1 MGDPGDSGKGRAT
14 VSTGKNDTPQRQR
27 MLTHIR
33 GGPQR
38 PAARQGNQADADARR
53 KAFVQAFEKEQA
65 LAKPVLDQ
73 ASLLLSNQAIPSALG
88 DEFKRTQRLFETG
101 KKLGD
106 VVGAR
111 ARLGDHKKAAV
122 DLINGGKAVEQKKAQ
137 LSGQAALFDEVAP
150 VLDSVKKS
158 SFPIGQA
165 AYIAK
170 QDLDAGKH
178 FKEYL
183 DKLAAL
189 EAKKAEGQKIA
200 AAGGTT
206 GPKFRADL
214 KALCMALIAA
224 ADAHLVH
231 YEKDLS
237 TSQKADKSSMAKK
250 RYCESGKL
258 SARQFMIALDFE
270 ELGDP
275 KSSGQGWSEE
285 DQIRAATVR
294 AKINYHQAYEEAA
307 KLGDGGDAAGA
318 SESRWLQGL
327 DFEQTAEA
335 VKGKKPLRTRPGDD
349 GAAWTGKNA
358 EWKVTQNKRVAIFK
372 PFDGEEKPL
381 GFDSDKPGSGAVK
394 EALAS
399 ANARLL
405 AAQTGIDLGVPE
417 TSVVAVPRYAL
428 RGGGSLEEGQ
438 NASGDDD
445 VIGSAQNNAGT
456 GRQIADLKSG
466 ELAKIKTSDVQKMA
480 ILDIMQ
486 LNGDR
491 HGGNIMVKVDP
502 KTGDPTLVPIDHG
515 GSLPARADFA
525 KARTRIAGIQYNQG
539 AGVAVTNELLSM
551 PAAYEPF
558 TPELL
563 AQLDLLDPAAI
574 EAGMK
579 RQRAAIDKVHPGL
592 GAGAKV
598 GDDSFHLSKRS
609 MMFMKRAA
617 KLMSPAEIQIALGQR
632 GEELFDAT
640 DDRFDAVADQVI
652 ADFAPQAEAYKEI
665 FTVAVD
671 RLTAVVE
678 WLESSGWTLYDP
690 YIDMQSGQAFLMKD
704 PELALKLYRSKA
716 TNAQPPQAQSLPDKG
731 DAPALDKNRS
741 VSDAVKQQISA
752 AFPKAP
758 APPADSV
765 ERVWQRR
772 EFFWAKMA
780 KAGGMTAYRNMLTLT
795 GADIDQS
802 PVDAF
807 HSMVLWGKLNE
818 AGNAPLLQQL
828 RPTGAGQP
836 ANLFLTAYLKAGF
849 NAAVEPMRLAQA
861 QQIGATLP
869 FDAGL
874 KQAVEDTLDRVR
886 NEAADPMVASTQQ
899 AVLKQVGVVVGLLT
913 QQDWPAA
920 NAAANALERDVHRS
934 LLAEIAVAAQT
945 EADKLLQSVAAER
958 MPPDVAVALGD
969 VLSSCQQKKVLGNA
983 RFALSE
989 LQALAAK
996 YAKVLAV
1003 MPAFSWDAKAASAA
1017 KKAAIDNNLIA
1028 DKDTGIS
1035 DALKAVSSAQ
1045 SAFDEVLG
1053 PKVKADKK
1061 RPAGEKAIAAYEKF
1075 IQFVDTKLRPL
1086 SKGMAWAVYCNSAVK
1101 AANAKIAF
1109 IRTLMSNW
1117 P

>member
-1 MGDPGDSGKGRAT
+1 MGDPERSEKGHAT
-14 VSTGKNDTPQRQR
+14 VATGKNATPQRQR

-65 LAKPVLDQ
+65 LAKPTLDQ
-73 ASLLLSNQAIPSALG
+73 ASLLLTNKAIPPAFG

-200 AAGGTT
+200 AGGGTT
-206 GPKFRADL
+206 GPKFRAEL
-214 KALCMALIAA
+214 KSLCMALITA
-224 ADAHLVH
+224 ADAHLAH

-250 RYCESGKL
+250 RYCESGQL
-258 SARQFMIALDFE
+258 AARQYMIALDFE

-294 AKINYHQAYEEAA
+294 AKINYHQAYAEAA
-307 KLGDGGDAAGA
+307 QLGEGGDTEGA

-327 DFEQTAEA
+327 DFEQTADA

-358 EWKVTQNKRVAIFK
+358 EWRVTQNKRVAIFK
-372 PFDGEEKPL
+372 PFDGEEKPI

-399 ANARLL
+399 ANAKLL

-428 RGGGSLEEGQ
+428 KGGGSVGKGQ
-438 NASGDDD
+438 TANSDDE

-456 GRQIADLKSG
+456 GKQIGDLKAS
-466 ELAKIKTSDVQKMA
+466 ELAKVKTSDVQKMA

-491 HGGNIMVKVDP
+491 HGGNIMVKVDA

-515 GSLPARADFA
+515 GSLPARADFGKA
-525 KARTRIAGIQYNQG
+525 KTRIAGIQYNQG

-551 PAAYEPF
+551 PAAYERF

-574 EAGMK
+574 ETGMK
-579 RQRAAIDKVHPGL
+579 RQRAAMDKVHPSL

-598 GDDSFHLSKRS
+598 GDDSLHLSKRS

-617 KLMSPAEIQIALGQR
+617 KFMSPAEIQIAIGQH
-632 GEELFDAT
+632 GEKLFDAT
-640 DDRFDAVADQVI
+640 DDQFDAVADKVI
-652 ADFAPQAEAYKEI
+652 ADFAPQAEAYKEV

-671 RLTAVVE
+671 QLTAIVE
-678 WLESSGWTLYDP
+678 WLESNGWTLYDA

-704 PELALKLYRSKA
+704 PDLALRLYRAK
-716 TNAQPPQAQSLPDKG
+716 TVNANPPQAQSLPAKV
-731 DAPALDKNRS
+731 DAPTVDKTRT

-752 AFPKAP
+752 AFPHAP
-758 APPADSV
+758 APPADGV

-772 EFFWAKMA
+772 EFFWDKMA
-780 KAGGMTAYRNMLTLT
+780 KAGGMTAYRNMLART

-807 HSMVLWGKLNE
+807 QSMVLWAKLNE
-818 AGNAPLLQQL
+818 AGNAWLLQQL
-828 RPTGAGQP
+828 QPTGAGQI
-836 ANLFLTAYLKAGF
+836 ANLFLTQYLKEGF
-849 NAAVEPMRLAQA
+849 NAAIESTRLVQA

-869 FDAGL
+869 VDAGL
-874 KQAVEDTLDRVR
+874 KQATEDTLDRVR
-886 NEAADPMVASTQQ
+886 KEATDPMIASARV
-899 AVLKQVGVVVGLLT
+899 AVLKQVGG
-913 QQDWPAA
+913 
-920 NAAANALERDVHRS
+920 
-934 LLAEIAVAAQT
+934 
-945 EADKLLQSVAAER
+945 
-958 MPPDVAVALGD
+958 G
-969 VLSSCQQKKVLGNA
+969 G
-983 RFALSE
+983 
-989 LQALAAK
+989 
-996 YAKVLAV
+996 
-1003 MPAFSWDAKAASAA
+1003 
-1017 KKAAIDNNLIA
+1017 
-1028 DKDTGIS
+1028 
-1035 DALKAVSSAQ
+1035 
-1045 SAFDEVLG
+1045 
-1053 PKVKADKK
+1053 
-1061 RPAGEKAIAAYEKF
+1061 RPADPAGLGRRPMRRRTHSKETF
-1075 IQFVDTKLRPL
+1075 IEACSPRSPALRRPRPTSCSRRWPL
-1086 SKGMAWAVYCNSAVK
+1086 TACR
-1101 AANAKIAF
+1101 
-1109 IRTLMSNW
+1109 RT
-1117 P
+1117 